1 MKKRWFGYGAWLLL
15 AACLYF
21 FENNTGTRVVLLC
34 TLLLP
39 FVPPVR
45 RAFFSPDESRKDET
59 RESLTVRTFERREPE
74 DSGDVRRYVPGD
86 SVRRIHWKLSAKKD
100 ELLVRET
107 AAGEAVCGQEKNV
120 TRVDAGRKRK
130 VSRQLAASFA
140 AGILLCALLLLLIP
154 ETRHS
159 MRELLNRVFS
169 ASEVVNSYVYPRFA
183 VPENQS
189 VLPAVILLLCAVAL
203 LLGITAVLRS
213 RLIALGLMAACVLF
227 QVYFG
232 LAFPSW
238 VNILLG
244 ILFAGWMLR
253 RPVRRKDWMAC
264 GAFILLVTLMT
275 VIFLP
280 GVNADTEAA
289 SEKVRDRLT
298 QLAEQIAGTVPESP
312 AGETETRHIHTR
324 SLENGDLEAGTEQ
337 EFRLVTVEE
346 EQISMP
352 HWINWVKMILLL
364 LLSVLVVALPFT
376 PFLLLNARKRKARE
390 NRKAFASENVSEG
403 IRAIFGQIVLWL
415 ETVYPG
421 TENLLFREWA
431 GVLPEELP
439 EGYVERFARC
449 AADYEEAAYSSHPM
463 PEEKRRNAME
473 LLKETETALWNH
485 SNRRQRF
492 YLKYWMCLH
501 E

>member
-1 MKKRWFGYGAWLLL
+1 MR
-15 AACLYF
+15 
-21 FENNTGTRVVLLC
+21 
-34 TLLLP
+34 
-39 FVPPVR
+39 
-45 RAFFSPDESRKDET
+45 
-59 RESLTVRTFERREPE
+59 
-74 DSGDVRRYVPGD
+74 
-86 SVRRIHWKLSAKKD
+86 
-100 ELLVRET
+100 
-107 AAGEAVCGQEKNV
+107 
-120 TRVDAGRKRK
+120 
-130 VSRQLAASFA
+130 
-140 AGILLCALLLLLIP
+140 LLLLIP

-449 AADYEEAAYSSHPM
+449 AADFEEAAYSSHPM

>member
-1 MKKRWFGYGAWLLL
+1 MIKRWFGYGAWLLL

-34 TLLLP
+34 SLLLP
-39 FVPPVR
+39 MVPVLR
-45 RAFFSPDESRKDET
+45 AAFFSPDEPEKDET
-59 RESLTVRTFERREPE
+59 RESLTVRTFDAQEPE

-130 VSRQLAASFA
+130 VSRQLA

>member
-1 MKKRWFGYGAWLLL
+1 MIKRWIGYGAWLLL

-34 TLLLP
+34 SLLLP
-39 FVPPVR
+39 MVPVLR
-45 RAFFSPDESRKDET
+45 AAFFSPDEPEKDET
-59 RESLTVRTFERREPE
+59 RESLTVRTFDAQEPE

-86 SVRRIHWKLSAKKD
+86 SVRRIHWKLSARKD

-107 AAGEAVCGQEKNV
+107 DAGEVVCGQEKNV

-227 QVYFG
+227 QMYFG

>member
-1 MKKRWFGYGAWLLL
+1 MIKRWFGYGAWLLL

-34 TLLLP
+34 SLLLP
-39 FVPPVR
+39 MVPVLR
-45 RAFFSPDESRKDET
+45 AAFFSPDEPEKDET
-59 RESLTVRTFERREPE
+59 RESLTVRTFDAQEPE

-130 VSRQLAASFA
+130 VSRQLGAAFA
-140 AGILLCALLLLLIP
+140 AGILLCALLFLLIP
-154 ETRHS
+154 EARHS

-352 HWINWVKMILLL
+352 HWINWAKVILLL

-421 TENLLFREWA
+421 AENLLFREWA

>member
-34 TLLLP
+34 SLLLP
-39 FVPPVR
+39 MVPVLR
-45 RAFFSPDESRKDET
+45 AAFFSPDEPEKDET
-59 RESLTVRTFERREPE
+59 RESLTVRTFDAQEPE

-130 VSRQLAASFA
+130 VSRQLA

-253 RPVRRKDWMAC
+253 RPVRRKDWIAC

>member
-1 MKKRWFGYGAWLLL
+1 MKKRWFGYGAWLPL

-34 TLLLP
+34 SLLLP
-39 FVPPVR
+39 MVPVLR
-45 RAFFSPDESRKDET
+45 AAFFSPDEPEKDET
-59 RESLTVRTFERREPE
+59 RESLTVRTFDAQEPE

-130 VSRQLAASFA
+130 VSRQLAAAFA

-298 QLAEQIAGTVPESP
+298 QLAEQIAVTVPESP

-324 SLENGDLEAGTEQ
+324 SLENGDLEAGTKQ

>member
-1 MKKRWFGYGAWLLL
+1 MIKRWIGYGAWLLL
-15 AACLYF
+15 AACLCF

-34 TLLLP
+34 SLLLP
-39 FVPPVR
+39 MVPVLR
-45 RAFFSPDESRKDET
+45 AAFFSPDEPEKDET
-59 RESLTVRTFERREPE
+59 RESLTVRTFDAQEPE

-130 VSRQLAASFA
+130 VSRQLGAAFA

-232 LAFPSW
+232 LAFPSC

>member
-1 MKKRWFGYGAWLLL
+1 MIKRWFGYGAWLLL

-34 TLLLP
+34 SLLLP
-39 FVPPVR
+39 MVPVLR
-45 RAFFSPDESRKDET
+45 AAFFSPDEPEKDET
-59 RESLTVRTFERREPE
+59 RESLTVRTFDAQEPE

-107 AAGEAVCGQEKNV
+107 AAGEAVCGREKNV

-130 VSRQLAASFA
+130 VSRQLAAAFA

-324 SLENGDLEAGTEQ
+324 SMENGDLEAGTEQ

-485 SNRRQRF
+485 SNRRRRF

>member
-1 MKKRWFGYGAWLLL
+1 MTKRWFGYGAWLLL

-39 FVPPVR
+39 FVPSVR

-59 RESLTVRTFERREPE
+59 RESLTVRIFERREPE

-120 TRVDAGRKRK
+120 TRVDADRKRK

-253 RPVRRKDWMAC
+253 RPVRRKNWMAC

-312 AGETETRHIHTR
+312 ARETETRHIHTR
-324 SLENGDLEAGTEQ
+324 SLENGDREAGTEQ

-376 PFLLLNARKRKARE
+376 PFLLLNACKRKARE

-449 AADYEEAAYSSHPM
+449 AADFEEATYSLHPM
-463 PEEKRRNAME
+463 PEEKRREVMD

>member
-34 TLLLP
+34 SLLLP
-39 FVPPVR
+39 MVPVLR
-45 RAFFSPDESRKDET
+45 AAFFSPDEPEKDET
-59 RESLTVRTFERREPE
+59 RESLTVRTFDAQEPE

-130 VSRQLAASFA
+130 VSRQLA

-253 RPVRRKDWMAC
+253 RPVRRKDWIAC

-421 TENLLFREWA
+421 AENLLFREWA